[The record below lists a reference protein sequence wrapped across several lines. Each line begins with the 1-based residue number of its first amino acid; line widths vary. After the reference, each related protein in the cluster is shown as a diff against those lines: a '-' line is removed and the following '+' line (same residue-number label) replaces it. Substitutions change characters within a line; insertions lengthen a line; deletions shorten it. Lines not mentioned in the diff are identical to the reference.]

1 MWLNLTKNHNILITD
16 AKPLLSANPA
26 GIRVALPAG
35 TARPVS
41 RRLPD
46 RLAGEGEDPTEL
58 AARLAR
64 EKAGAVA
71 STNRDALVIG
81 ADQLAVLEGE
91 VLGKPGDHQRAVEQL
106 LAAAGKQVEF
116 LTAVCVLDPVSRRR
130 YEHIDK
136 TRVRFRQFDRRL
148 ADTYLR
154 HDEPYDCAG
163 SFRIEGA
170 GFVLFESVT
179 TDDPTA
185 LIGLPMIW
193 LAATLQELGY
203 LLP

>member
-1 MWLNLTKNHNILITD
+1 MQNPSAPPILL
-16 AKPLLSANPA
+16 ASASRYRQGLLDRFLDEYENVRP
-26 GIRVALPAG
+26 GIDESSEPNED
-35 TARPVS
+35 PES
-41 RRLPD
+41 
-46 RLAGEGEDPTEL
+46 LAG
-58 AARLAR
+58 RLAR
-64 EKAGAVA
+64 KKAETVS
-71 STNRDALVIG
+71 STNNGALIIG
-81 ADQLAVLEGE
+81 ADQLAVLEGH
-91 VLGKPGDHQRAVEQL
+91 VLGKPGDHQKAVEQL
-106 LAAAGKQVEF
+106 LAATGKVVTF

-136 TRVRFRQFDRRL
+136 TTVRFRQFDRRL

-163 SFRIEGA
+163 SFKIEGA

-193 LAATLQELGY
+193 LAGTLQELGY